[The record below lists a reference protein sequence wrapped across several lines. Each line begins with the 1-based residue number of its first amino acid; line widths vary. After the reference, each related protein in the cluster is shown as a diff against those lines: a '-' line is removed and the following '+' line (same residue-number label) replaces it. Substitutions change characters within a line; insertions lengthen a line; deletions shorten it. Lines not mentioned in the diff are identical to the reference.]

1 MMNDAAA
8 KISAVQDAIALLR
21 RPSSGFDH
29 AARYRALD
37 VVLEAAEAGMRKA
50 LERLNDADALLMNL
64 RGAVDE
70 VGLLGSCVQR
80 VGEDDIVTIQF
91 MLRRDQLER
100 WDAAVRADRKA
111 R

>member
-1 MMNDAAA
+1 MNDAAA
-8 KISAVQDAIALLR
+8 KISAVQNAIALLR
-21 RPSSGFDH
+21 RPSLGDDH

-37 VVLEAAEAGMRKA
+37 VVLEAAEAGMRRT

-70 VGLLGSCVQR
+70 IGLLGCCVQHVR
-80 VGEDDIVTIQF
+80 EDDVVTIQF
-91 MLRRDQLER
+91 FLRRDQLER
-100 WDAAVRADRKA
+100 WDRAVLADRRA